1 MVNTLLRE
9 IELRLD
15 ALFAQLAEGFDAPPA
30 QRLRLEGLLEA
41 AALLGIAT
49 QAELEAV
56 LTERYC
62 AAFSCSPAEDFGA
75 QWQRLFP
82 FPQIPAMQRRAP
94 VVPSTSDD
102 L

>member
-1 MVNTLLRE
+1 MNTLLRE

-41 AALLGIAT
+41 AALLEIAS

-56 LTERYC
+56 LTDRYFAVFC
-62 AAFSCSPAEDFGA
+62 RSPAEDFGA
-75 QWQRLFP
+75 HWQRLFP
-82 FPQIPAMQRRAP
+82 FPQIPAMQQRAP
-94 VVPSTSDD
+94 VVPSTSDA